1 MMGKYEKLI
10 QRILIAKSDRDIDF
24 NELRN
29 LLSRLGFTE
38 RIRGSHH
45 VFRKDEVRDKITLQR
60 DGHLAK
66 AYQVK
71 QVRRIILEYGLG
83 DYDEQ

>member
-1 MMGKYEKLI
+1 MGKYEKLI